1 MPKIYIF
8 SGLGVDQRV
17 FNKIDFDG
25 FNVEFIEWIDPL
37 KRETIENYAKRISF
51 EAIEKDSILIG
62 LSFGGM
68 MAVEVSKVIPI
79 KKMILIASTKTK
91 SELPLL
97 YHIAGKLRLHKLIPS
112 TVFKW
117 NNLLSRWIF
126 GIQTKEEKVL
136 FKNILKDTNS
146 RFLCWAI
153 NEIVNWKNV
162 QIPEIVTHIHGDN
175 DKILPL
181 KNVEA
186 DIIIKS
192 GGHFMTVNKALEIEA
207 ILRKEIDV

>member
-51 EAIEKDSILIG
+51 ETIENNSILVG

-68 MAVEVSKVIPI
+68 MAVEVAKIIPVRKV
-79 KKMILIASTKTK
+79 ILIASAKTK
-91 SELPLL
+91 YELPLL
-97 YHIAGKLRLHKLIPS
+97 YRIAGKLRLHKLIPS

-117 NNLLSRWIF
+117 NNFLSRWLF
-126 GIQTKEEKVL
+126 GIQTIEEKVL

-162 QIPEIVTHIHGDN
+162 QIPEVITHIHGDD

-181 KNVEA
+181 NNVDA